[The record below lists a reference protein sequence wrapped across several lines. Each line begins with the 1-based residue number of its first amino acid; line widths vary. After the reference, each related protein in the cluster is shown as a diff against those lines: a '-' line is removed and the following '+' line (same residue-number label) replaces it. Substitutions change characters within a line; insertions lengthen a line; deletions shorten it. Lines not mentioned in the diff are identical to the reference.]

1 MDVNSLRS
9 FLDESDQSDEE
20 CIERLHAAREWM
32 EKNIAQMDMIKPVD
46 VIALYN
52 KCRKCALSDT
62 HKDVVLQV
70 RALACFLLKQL
81 TMVGLSESLD
91 LLRCFSRTGQVLRDT
106 MIESHVIATPKAC
119 FDEAITIY
127 KSIGLHHLAKS
138 ISGVELQAICE
149 DIWDAFEGHLSCLS
163 ANTIDEMIHD
173 IDDMRMI
180 IPYVPQNGSK
190 YVNLVMKQAEN
201 LRKTGIRD
209 GEATILGIAL
219 ELIETLD
226 NLKKKPYKRR
236 VLSRLVDVYIELE
249 LFDKAESCCRL
260 LLNSE
265 TPEGLLSGV
274 KLYTTMKSFP
284 RAQVLVERLQELDN
298 FDVAGEATRMYCQAV
313 GYDNKTAIQLVEA
326 LKLNFPEHTVDIDLD
341 LATELSFAES
351 KHLREKSCEIIAITA
366 QLYKSFSCDQIS
378 RVKKIIQDA
387 SYNASNY
394 EHYEELYHWTEVALS
409 MSESSSEKAICQRMM
424 SNAKLRLGDIEVA
437 HELALQAIQQ
447 EPSKKSLYAYFRVL
461 VNDSSHPLEAQE
473 NVIVQLIACDD
484 FDVYDL
490 LAFGK
495 EAHLA
500 TRLLFERV
508 LTSNE
513 CPQLPMGLLY
523 QNIAQLST
531 SQVGAKEDHSISKF
545 MKILEDVLVVAEKI
559 EPSQAEASF
568 GPFEVFEWFFGM
580 CHNIGVNTKDWKC
593 FIQAARIV
601 KVSKML
607 FPTTNTKLVDREQKC
622 LLAAITLRLKNFE
635 SLGDEELREVANI
648 IGNQRSCGV
657 NSSLIEDYLA
667 TSMFM
672 IKIKLRDFHDT
683 KFIEES
689 VLNIERTW
697 AKFRDLGDFVFLAS
711 RSTTTEGSTTTLRA
725 IASQLYKHGLQL
737 ELQKEQVDSH
747 AAIYA
752 LKKLVELSKSKDEGL
767 EWLGQVAQIM
777 SSLQI
782 EVCDDDIEWLVARS
796 WNFGVSCFRNQE
808 LKMAQKFMQLAL
820 EILVSF
826 VDCLLH

>member
-394 EHYEELYHWTEVALS
+394 EHYE
-409 MSESSSEKAICQRMM
+409 
-424 SNAKLRLGDIEVA
+424 
-437 HELALQAIQQ
+437 AIQQ

-657 NSSLIEDYLA
+657 NSSLIEDYLV
-667 TSMFM
+667 
-672 IKIKLRDFHDT
+672 KN
-683 KFIEES
+683 S
-689 VLNIERTW
+689 VLGN
-697 AKFRDLGDFVFLAS
+697 
-711 RSTTTEGSTTTLRA
+711 
-725 IASQLYKHGLQL
+725 
-737 ELQKEQVDSH
+737 
-747 AAIYA
+747 
-752 LKKLVELSKSKDEGL
+752 
-767 EWLGQVAQIM
+767 
-777 SSLQI
+777 
-782 EVCDDDIEWLVARS
+782 
-796 WNFGVSCFRNQE
+796 
-808 LKMAQKFMQLAL
+808 
-820 EILVSF
+820 
-826 VDCLLH
+826 

>member
-249 LFDKAESCCRL
+249 WFDKAESCCRL

-284 RAQVLVERLQELDN
+284 RAHVLVERLQELDN

-394 EHYEELYHWTEVALS
+394 EHYE
-409 MSESSSEKAICQRMM
+409 
-424 SNAKLRLGDIEVA
+424 
-437 HELALQAIQQ
+437 AIQQ

-500 TRLLFERV
+500 TRLLFERM

-635 SLGDEELREVANI
+635 SLGDEELREV
-648 IGNQRSCGV
+648 RR
-657 NSSLIEDYLA
+657 L
-667 TSMFM
+667 M
-672 IKIKLRDFHDT
+672 
-683 KFIEES
+683 
-689 VLNIERTW
+689 
-697 AKFRDLGDFVFLAS
+697 
-711 RSTTTEGSTTTLRA
+711 
-725 IASQLYKHGLQL
+725 
-737 ELQKEQVDSH
+737 QV
-747 AAIYA
+747 
-752 LKKLVELSKSKDEGL
+752 
-767 EWLGQVAQIM
+767 
-777 SSLQI
+777 
-782 EVCDDDIEWLVARS
+782 
-796 WNFGVSCFRNQE
+796 
-808 LKMAQKFMQLAL
+808 
-820 EILVSF
+820 
-826 VDCLLH
+826 

>member
-394 EHYEELYHWTEVALS
+394 EHYE
-409 MSESSSEKAICQRMM
+409 
-424 SNAKLRLGDIEVA
+424 
-437 HELALQAIQQ
+437 AIQQ

-635 SLGDEELREVANI
+635 SLGDEELREHHHTA
-648 IGNQRSCGV
+648 SDCF
-657 NSSLIEDYLA
+657 A
-667 TSMFM
+667 T
-672 IKIKLRDFHDT
+672 
-683 KFIEES
+683 
-689 VLNIERTW
+689 
-697 AKFRDLGDFVFLAS
+697 
-711 RSTTTEGSTTTLRA
+711 
-725 IASQLYKHGLQL
+725 LQAWL

-820 EILVSF
+820 EILGP
-826 VDCLLH
+826 

>member
-394 EHYEELYHWTEVALS
+394 EHYE
-409 MSESSSEKAICQRMM
+409 
-424 SNAKLRLGDIEVA
+424 
-437 HELALQAIQQ
+437 AIQQ

-635 SLGDEELREVANI
+635 SLGDEELREV
-648 IGNQRSCGV
+648 
-657 NSSLIEDYLA
+657 
-667 TSMFM
+667 
-672 IKIKLRDFHDT
+672 
-683 KFIEES
+683 
-689 VLNIERTW
+689 
-697 AKFRDLGDFVFLAS
+697 
-711 RSTTTEGSTTTLRA
+711 
-725 IASQLYKHGLQL
+725 
-737 ELQKEQVDSH
+737 
-747 AAIYA
+747 
-752 LKKLVELSKSKDEGL
+752 
-767 EWLGQVAQIM
+767 
-777 SSLQI
+777 
-782 EVCDDDIEWLVARS
+782 
-796 WNFGVSCFRNQE
+796 
-808 LKMAQKFMQLAL
+808 
-820 EILVSF
+820 
-826 VDCLLH
+826 

>member
-394 EHYEELYHWTEVALS
+394 EHYE
-409 MSESSSEKAICQRMM
+409 
-424 SNAKLRLGDIEVA
+424 
-437 HELALQAIQQ
+437 AIQQ

-635 SLGDEELREVANI
+635 SLGDEELREV
-648 IGNQRSCGV
+648 RR
-657 NSSLIEDYLA
+657 L
-667 TSMFM
+667 M
-672 IKIKLRDFHDT
+672 
-683 KFIEES
+683 
-689 VLNIERTW
+689 
-697 AKFRDLGDFVFLAS
+697 
-711 RSTTTEGSTTTLRA
+711 
-725 IASQLYKHGLQL
+725 
-737 ELQKEQVDSH
+737 QV
-747 AAIYA
+747 
-752 LKKLVELSKSKDEGL
+752 
-767 EWLGQVAQIM
+767 
-777 SSLQI
+777 
-782 EVCDDDIEWLVARS
+782 
-796 WNFGVSCFRNQE
+796 
-808 LKMAQKFMQLAL
+808 
-820 EILVSF
+820 
-826 VDCLLH
+826 